1 MTRTRRRPPLGQH
14 FLSSFRYPRK
24 IVAALPISPDDL
36 VVEVGPGKGAIT
48 GLLAER
54 TTQLVAIEVDRRLA
68 NRLEVQFRDRPNVRI
83 RRQDILKTDLAEI
96 CGQFQAQGCF
106 LVGNLPY
113 PITSPFLH
121 HAFRFA
127 HCLKGMGLL
136 LQLEVAQRITAT
148 PGRKAWGFLSV
159 MAQYY
164 SRPELLW
171 RVPPQAFTPPP
182 KVDSAFVQ
190 FDFPGAGV
198 GLNVPDEENFLDFVR
213 SCFREKRKTLVN
225 NLARLFP
232 RSRIQSWLDGAGLSL
247 SVRSEQ
253 VGLTQLA
260 ALYGALRGD

>member
-14 FLSSFRYPRK
+14 FLSSLRYPRK
-24 IVAALPISPDDL
+24 IVEALPISPDDL

-54 TTQLVAIEVDRRLA
+54 TTQFVAVEVDRRLA
-68 NRLEVQFRDRPNVRI
+68 NRLKEQFRDRSNVRI
-83 RRQDILKTDLAEI
+83 HCQDILKTDLAEI
-96 CGQFQAQGCF
+96 CGWFQAQRCF

-136 LQLEVAQRITAT
+136 LQLEVAQRIAAS

-159 MAQYY
+159 MAQFY
-164 SRPELLW
+164 SRPKLLW
-171 RVPPQAFTPPP
+171 RIPPQAFTPPP
-182 KVDSAFVQ
+182 KVNSAFVQ
-190 FDFPGAGV
+190 FDFPGAGAS
-198 GLNVPDEENFLDFVR
+198 LNVSNEENFLDFVR

-225 NLARLFP
+225 NLVRLFP
-232 RSRIQSWLDGAGLSL
+232 RSRIQSWLDEAGLSP

-253 VGLTQLA
+253 VSLTQLA
-260 ALYGALRGD
+260 ALYDALKGN